1 MTHHREQLP
10 TDETGHVV
18 EPDRSPTESDAP
30 LQPRRRRAGED
41 DAAIERAVDVARR
54 FAVVRTSLN
63 AGGPGANLED
73 DLVTVLSA
81 LAESVVGEF
90 CRWCVVDIVGFD
102 RPRRLVRDG
111 LEPRRT
117 SKLEDVDITDV
128 LERVR
133 ALDEV
138 MNRAVHE
145 ARRQRYPM
153 DVTAGL
159 PSCVVAPLLVHDVVV
174 ATVALV
180 RDDATPG
187 FGPME
192 ATAVD
197 EMAWGAANTLE
208 RLDLRRQT
216 NIAANAAQR
225 VASQL
230 RALITT
236 SISLQMAPGRDVASV
251 VVSRAQSLFDAQ
263 SVLLIDDGPPQRVVR
278 TDRDP
283 VRPVND
289 ELVPR
294 LESGESTSTTGNWLV
309 ASVRDSSGNPRGRL
323 AILRSAPSF
332 DEDVEIVTLL
342 AQTAGTALS
351 ASELSEAVRASEAR
365 WRVLV
370 DSAPIGIIEVGVDED
385 VRWWNRAASAIL
397 SWPVALDNVAPK
409 LEPDLRRE
417 LRGVWVDAIAGQ
429 PPRPTELRDVAVAG
443 RPRDL
448 IVSARL
454 LESHDETPATLLTLV
469 DDVTDRR
476 QMREELRHAHTMEI
490 RGLVAGS
497 TVHDFNNLLTVIAGY
512 GELLVDELDEGPA
525 RDAATAIVATSA
537 RASALAG
544 QLQTI
549 GRTQRPDLVAVNP
562 ADVVESN
569 LEVIERIL
577 GETITL
583 RWVSPRDALF
593 VRADADQFEQVL
605 LNLIINARDA
615 MANGGELRLDLEGV
629 RGDELDE
636 RHRVDRSLAYARLRV
651 SDTGHG
657 MDDETMRRCFDAHFT
672 TKGPF
677 NGTGLGLAA
686 ARRFSDESGG
696 SIEVRSRVGVG
707 STFEVV
713 LPITDSPTAKVERIE
728 RSSPASAPRAATIL
742 VVEDDEAL
750 RHLVVRVLRRNGHH
764 VLDAPSAEA
773 AIELLDDSIELVL
786 SDVVLGGLSGV
797 DLARRVGEV
806 VPAAAVLLTS
816 GSADRSVLDDL
827 ALGVSDFIAKPFRP
841 SQLVERVYALL
852 ARRGR

>member
-1 MTHHREQLP
+1 MSNHHDRPASSDHPDNVEANVANNFMEP
-10 TDETGHVV
+10 T
-18 EPDRSPTESDAP
+18 P
-30 LQPRRRRAGED
+30 LPRRRRAGED
-41 DAAIERAVDVARR
+41 DDAIERAVNVAQR
-54 FAVVRTSLN
+54 FAGARATLN
-63 AGGPGANLED
+63 ANGPGVSLD
-73 DLVTVLSA
+73 DDIASVFQT
-81 LAESVVGEF
+81 LADTVVGPF
-90 CRWCVVDIVGFD
+90 CRWCVVDLVGP
-102 RPRRLVRDG
+102 PRRRLLVRDG
-111 LEPRRT
+111 GEAT
-117 SKLEDVDITDV
+117 IDGDADASTV
-128 LERVR
+128 LGRVPG
-133 ALDEV
+133 LDEV
-138 MNRAVHE
+138 VERAVLDG
-145 ARRQRYPM
+145 RRQRYPAQ
-153 DVTAGL
+153 VTTGL
-159 PSCVVAPLLVHDVVV
+159 PWCIVAPLSVHDKIV
-174 ATVALV
+174 AIVAIV
-180 RDDATPG
+180 RDSSTPG

-192 ATAVD
+192 ATAID
-197 EMAWGAANTLE
+197 EIAWGAATTIE

-216 NIAANAAQR
+216 DRAVAVAHR
-225 VASQL
+225 VASHL
-230 RALITT
+230 RALIAT
-236 SISLQMAPGRDVASV
+236 SIALQVADERDVATEI
-251 VVSRAQSLFDAQ
+251 VSRARSLFDAE
-263 SVLLIDDGPPQRVVR
+263 SVILVDDGPPRR
-278 TDRDP
+278 ITRADRDGASYVADEFVP
-283 VRPVND
+283 VGDDRSSERAD
-289 ELVPR
+289 DR
-294 LESGESTSTTGNWLV
+294 WLI
-309 ASVRDSSGNPRGRL
+309 ATVRDASGNPRGRL
-323 AILRSAPSF
+323 AILRSAPGP
-332 DEDVEIVTLL
+332 DEDEEIATLL
-342 AQTAGTALS
+342 AQSAGTALS
-351 ASELSEAVRASEAR
+351 ASELSRVVRTSEAR
-365 WRVLV
+365 WRALV
-370 DSAPIGIIEVGVDED
+370 DSAPIGLVEVETDER
-385 VRWWNRAASAIL
+385 VRWWNRAAASIL
-397 SWPVALDNVAPK
+397 SWPIELDPDAAPMLTTDLLVA
-409 LEPDLRRE
+409 
-417 LRGVWVDAIAGQ
+417 LRGVWREALTGAV
-429 PPRPTELRDVAVAG
+429 PRATELRDVAVAG

-593 VRADADQFEQVL
+593 VHADADQFEQVL

-827 ALGVSDFIAKPFRP
+827 ALGASDFIAKPFRP